1 MKKIDLK
8 KFRSIAVGS
17 LVVSPAL
24 ITVAYAA
31 TCEECHNDWANCIGD
46 ASHAQGMC
54 QQACETAADPDACRG
69 GCDNAYVA
77 AADGCFAALDSCTSD
92 CTC

>member
-8 KFRSIAVGS
+8 KLRSLAIGS

-31 TCEECHNDWANCIGD
+31 TCDECDGDWANCIGN
-46 ASHAQGMC
+46 ASYDQGQC
-54 QQACETAADPDACRG
+54 QMA
-69 GCDNAYVA
+69 CDNSPNPEACYGACDNQYVA
-77 AADGCFAALDSCTSD
+77 SVYDCDEDWFFCYND